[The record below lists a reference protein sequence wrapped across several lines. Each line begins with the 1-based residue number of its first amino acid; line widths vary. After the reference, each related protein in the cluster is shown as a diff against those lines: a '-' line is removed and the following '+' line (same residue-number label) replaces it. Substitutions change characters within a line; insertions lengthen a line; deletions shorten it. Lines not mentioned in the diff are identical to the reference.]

1 MTVKVAVVAPVA
13 AGVTADPVWM
23 AAFAR
28 HLEDCGFESIV
39 AVEHTVLMTRYDS
52 VYPYDASGRV
62 ELAADCPVPDPL
74 DLLAFLAGQTST
86 LGLATGV
93 LVLPNH
99 HPVVLAKR
107 AATVD
112 ALSGGRLRL
121 CVGVGWL
128 REEVQAC
135 GADFDS
141 RGRRA
146 DEQIAVLR
154 ALWAGDADGVSHH
167 GEFFDFDDAMS
178 YPKPVGRVPIHIGG
192 HSRAA
197 ARRAGRIGD
206 GLQPLGVAGEGLS
219 ELVSVM
225 RTTAEEAGRDPDV
238 ARTVAGSPGD
248 QDRRRAG
255 RTARRRRRRPAGA
268 GDAPGHRHRRGQGP
282 AVRVRS
288 ATGAAPVN
296 TADRLELS
304 ALVHRYAAGVDDRDI
319 DAVVELL
326 SPEAELV
333 LPNPPDVLTPV
344 HAHRGADAIRAA
356 LEAVTT
362 VGRTH
367 HSIDSEIY
375 RDQRKTMWPMAVS
388 AGRHITGAGSTT
400 RSPTWCGICATTTTT
415 AAPSP
420 AGCSPGGP

>member
-39 AVEHTVLMTRYDS
+39 AVEHTVLMARYDS
-52 VYPYDASGRV
+52 VYPYDRSGRV

-74 DLLAFLAGQTST
+74 DLLAFLAGQTTT

-128 REEVQAC
+128 REEITAC

-154 ALWAGDADGVSHH
+154 ALWAGGADGVTHH
-167 GEFFDFDDAMS
+167 GEFFDFDYATS
-178 YPKPVGRVPIHIGG
+178 YPKPVGAVPIHIGG

-206 GLQPLGVAGEGLS
+206 GFQPLGVAGEGLND
-219 ELVSVM
+219 LVAVM
-225 RTTAEEAGRDPDV
+225 RAAAEDVGRDP
-238 ARTVAGSPGD
+238 
-248 QDRRRAG
+248 
-255 RTARRRRRRPAGA
+255 
-268 GDAPGHRHRRGQGP
+268 
-282 AVRVRS
+282 
-288 ATGAAPVN
+288 
-296 TADRLELS
+296 DRLELS
-304 ALVHRYAAGVDDRDI
+304 LGHLVTKVDADRAGRLAQAGADR
-319 DAVVELL
+319 
-326 SPEAELV
+326 LV
-333 LPNPPDVLTPV
+333 LAMPPLADIEEAKDALS
-344 HAHRGADAIRAA
+344 ACAQRLGLGA
-356 LEAVTT
+356 
-362 VGRTH
+362 
-367 HSIDSEIY
+367 
-375 RDQRKTMWPMAVS
+375 
-388 AGRHITGAGSTT
+388 
-400 RSPTWCGICATTTTT
+400 
-415 AAPSP
+415 
-420 AGCSPGGP
+420 